1 MAVGSMRFKLQL
13 QSPTRTLD
21 DGGGAT
27 IVWTK
32 VADVFASITPKGSN
46 EQLFADKLR
55 DKLDSV
61 IRIRYRTGITT
72 AYRLVQTF
80 TRDGVTTTRTFEIG
94 GILNVD
100 NRFKFLD
107 LDVSEGVPT

>member
-1 MAVGSMRFKLQL
+1 M
-13 QSPTRTLD
+13 T
-21 DGGGAT
+21 
-27 IVWTK
+27 
-32 VADVFASITPKGSN
+32 VAGLRLFGLRLRNVFASITPKGSN

-80 TRDGVTTTRTFEIG
+80 TRDGVTTTRTFEI
-94 GILNVD
+94 N
-100 NRFKFLD
+100 
-107 LDVSEGVPT
+107 